1 MDFRHII
8 FDCDGVLVD
17 SEPLSMKLDQE
28 LLAENGIMLSEEEV
42 AQRFIGLTFGALITK
57 VEMEFGI
64 RLPEGISDEKDRR
77 LLALYERELVATDG
91 AVAVAKSLGLPKS
104 VASNSPRQRVEAAFR
119 ITGLASCFNG
129 HITTFEDVRT
139 GKPAPDIYLLAAER
153 AGVSPSEC
161 LVVEDS
167 RAGVISAV
175 AAGCPVIGF
184 AGLAHDREAASLML
198 RQSGAVNVLFS
209 LYDLPA
215 AVSDAGYR

>member
-1 MDFRHII
+1 MEFQHII

-17 SEPLSMKLDQE
+17 SEPLSMKVDQV
-28 LLAENGIMLSEEEV
+28 LLAENGIMMSEEEV
-42 AQRFIGLTFGALITK
+42 TTRYVGFTFGALIAK

-64 RLPEGISDEKDRR
+64 HLPEGISEEKDRR
-77 LLALYERELVATDG
+77 LLALYERELVATAG
-91 AVAVAKSLGLPKS
+91 ALDVARSLSLPKS

-119 ITGLASCFNG
+119 ITGLGAFFNG
-129 HITTFEDVRT
+129 NITTFEDVCN

-184 AGLAHDREAASLML
+184 AGLAHDREAAALML
-198 RQSGAVNVLFS
+198 RQSGAIDVLFS

-215 AVSDAGYR
+215 AISDAGNR